1 MVIDGFAV
9 MCGSSILLTACAD
22 NEAMA
27 ISAYL
32 QSPAAD
38 PGSRRKPRRK
48 LQLDVAGAH
57 AGSDDLVVTIH
68 NISQSGMLIE
78 CAAALVVGDK
88 IDVELPHAGVVAAR
102 LLWASGVLF
111 GCEFKSPIS
120 LAAVSAAELRG
131 LATPVLAP
139 EAPARLEISEVHD
152 PAQRFGANLKRLR
165 IARGLS
171 QADVA
176 AELDVSAPSISGWE
190 KGRARP
196 KPDRMTA
203 LAALLGVPVTQL
215 LVDLASDPYE
225 DLIVQG
231 RDRIARA
238 TGASPGKI
246 RIFIE
251 I

>member
-1 MVIDGFAV
+1 
-9 MCGSSILLTACAD
+9 
-22 NEAMA
+22 MA

-38 PGSRRKPRRK
+38 AGSRRKPRRK
-48 LQLDVAGAH
+48 LQLDVSGAH
-57 AGSDDLVVTIH
+57 AGDDGLIVTIH

-78 CAAALVVGDK
+78 CDAALAVDDK

-102 LLWASGVLF
+102 LLWASGSLF

-120 LAAVSAAELRG
+120 AAAVSAAELRG
-131 LATPVLAP
+131 LAAPVLAAAAATP
-139 EAPARLEISEVHD
+139 SGVSEVHN
-152 PAQRFGANLKRLR
+152 PANRFGANLKRLR

-176 AELDVSAPSISGWE
+176 ADLDVSAPSISGWE

-215 LVDLASDPYE
+215 LVDLASEPYE
-225 DLIVQG
+225 DLILQG
-231 RDRIARA
+231 RERIARA
-238 TGASPGKI
+238 TGASPDKI

>member
-1 MVIDGFAV
+1 
-9 MCGSSILLTACAD
+9 LLTARTD
-22 NEAMA
+22 NAAMA

-38 PGSRRKPRRK
+38 AGSRRKPRRK
-48 LQLDVAGAH
+48 LQLDVPAAH
-57 AGSDDLVVTIH
+57 AGGEGLVVTIH

-78 CAAALVVGDK
+78 CDAGLAVDDK
-88 IDVELPHAGVVAAR
+88 IDVELPHAGVVTAR
-102 LLWASGVLF
+102 LLWASGSLF

-120 LAAVSAAELRG
+120 PAAVSAAELRG
-131 LATPVLAP
+131 LATPVSTP
-139 EAPARLEISEVHD
+139 EAPTPSGTSEVHN
-152 PAQRFGANLKRLR
+152 PALRFGANLKRLR

-171 QADVA
+171 QAAVA
-176 AELDVSAPSISGWE
+176 AEMDVSAPSISGWE

-215 LVDLASDPYE
+215 LVDLASEPYD

-238 TGASPGKI
+238 TGASPDKI

>member
-1 MVIDGFAV
+1 
-9 MCGSSILLTACAD
+9 
-22 NEAMA
+22 MA

-38 PGSRRKPRRK
+38 AGSRRKPRRK
-48 LQLDVAGAH
+48 LQLNVPGADAG
-57 AGSDDLVVTIH
+57 GEGLVVTIH

-78 CAAALVVGDK
+78 CDAGLAIDDK
-88 IDVELPHAGVVAAR
+88 IDVELPHAGVVTAR
-102 LLWASGVLF
+102 LLWASGALF

-120 LAAVSAAELRG
+120 PAAVSAAELRG
-131 LATPVLAP
+131 LAAPVSAVSAPDAPTPPGV
-139 EAPARLEISEVHD
+139 SEVHN
-152 PAQRFGANLKRLR
+152 PALRFGANLKRLR

-171 QADVA
+171 QAAVA
-176 AELDVSAPSISGWE
+176 AEMEVSAPSISGWE

-215 LVDLASDPYE
+215 LVDLASEPYE

-238 TGASPGKI
+238 TGASPDKI